1 MAGPLQGLRVVELA
15 GIGPGPHAAMILGD
29 LGADVVR
36 VERPGKGPGIPT
48 NPSNDYLMRNRRSV
62 AANLK
67 SDEDR
72 ELVLRLVAKADVLI
86 EGFRPGVTERLGLG
100 PEDCAKVNERL
111 VYARMTGWG
120 QTGPRS
126 QQAGHDI
133 NYISLNGV
141 LHAIGRVNERPV
153 PPLNLVGDFGG
164 GSMFLLVG
172 ILAALWERERSGK
185 GQVVDAAMVD
195 GSSVL
200 ATMMWAFRHMGMWG
214 DTRGTNMLDTGA
226 PYYDTYE
233 CADGRHV
240 AVGAIEPQFYAELL
254 DKLGLDAN
262 GPARPERHHPLAR
275 AARDPH
281 REVRVGGSRPLGQ
294 GLRRPATPA
303 SPRCC
308 PSARWSPRRTTP
320 SATPSTARTA
330 RCSPRPPRASR
341 APCPTSPV
349 SPAYPEPTPRPFSAI
364 GYSPQPTSRLTIER
378 NTSVL
383 IKDAVAVVTG
393 GASGLGLATTK
404 RAARRRSV
412 GGCHRPQGRRS
423 GRRTR

>member
-67 SDEDR
+67 SEADR
-72 ELVLRLVAKADVLI
+72 QLVLRLVAKADVLI

-100 PEDCAKVNERL
+100 PEDCAKVNDRL

-141 LHAIGRVNERPV
+141 LHAVGRVNERPV

-172 ILAALWERERSGK
+172 VLAALWERERSGK

-200 ATMMWAFRHMGMWG
+200 ATMMWAFRHMGMWS

-254 DKLGLDAN
+254 DKLGLDAADLPSQNDITRWPELRAILTEKFASKDRDHWAKVFATSDACVTPVLSFGEVESESHNTERDTFYSEN
-262 GPARPERHHPLAR
+262 GSLFPA
-275 AARDPH
+275 
-281 REVRVGGSRPLGQ
+281 
-294 GLRRPATPA
+294 PA
-303 SPRCC
+303 PRF
-308 PSARWSPRRTTP
+308 S
-320 SATPSTARTA
+320 RTA
-330 RCSPRPPRASR
+330 PDTPRPP
-341 APCPTSPV
+341 
-349 SPAYPEPTPRPFSAI
+349 
-364 GYSPQPTSRLTIER
+364 G
-378 NTSVL
+378 VL
-383 IKDAVAVVTG
+383 GADTEAVLRDWV
-393 GASGLGLATTK
+393 
-404 RAARRRSV
+404 
-412 GGCHRPQGRRS
+412 
-423 GRRTR
+423 